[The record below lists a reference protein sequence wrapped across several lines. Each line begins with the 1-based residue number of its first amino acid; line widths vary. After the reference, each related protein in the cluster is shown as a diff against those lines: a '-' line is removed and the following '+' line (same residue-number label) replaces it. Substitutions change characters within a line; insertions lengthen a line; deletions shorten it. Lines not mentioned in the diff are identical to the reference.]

1 MSRPLEG
8 IRVLDLGQIY
18 AVPYCTLQMAAM
30 GADIIKIEPPGRGE
44 SLRALADPTGVN
56 YSFLMLNANKKSL
69 TLNLKDPRGR
79 AILMR
84 LLERADVIIE
94 NFGAGTMESLGLG
107 YDELSEKFP
116 RLIYASAKGYAAGSR
131 YERVGAMDSTIQ
143 AACGFINA
151 TGYPDGN
158 GVRTPSTFIDMG
170 TGSHITTAVVAALF
184 DRERRGRG
192 QKVEVAMLDVAMPAM
207 TSLLQA
213 ALQGRPIK
221 RPGTR
226 HPGVAPTNV
235 YPTADGELLLFCVT
249 EKHWQ
254 EVARLAGRADL
265 IDDPRFA
272 DHASR
277 VQIVDEVDEVVGAW
291 TLTLTRDALMDIL
304 IERGIPA
311 APVRTVHEI
320 VANPE
325 AAGTGM
331 LLDSHY
337 PLRGAIRVLGSP
349 LRFSSDDRTTGPTP
363 PPMLGADTDA
373 ILGEIGIGADERA
386 HLRTAGII

>member
-30 GADIIKIEPPGRGE
+30 GADIIKIEPVGRGE

-69 TLNLKDPRGR
+69 TLNLKEPRGR
-79 AILMR
+79 AILLR
-84 LLERADVIIE
+84 LLEPADVILE
-94 NFGAGTMESLGLG
+94 NFGSGTMESLGLG
-107 YDELSEKFP
+107 YEDLAEKFP

-131 YERVGAMDSTIQ
+131 YERVSAMDSTIQ
-143 AACGFINA
+143 AACGYINA
-151 TGYPDGN
+151 TGYPDGH

-170 TGSHITTAVVAALF
+170 TGSHLTTAVVAALF

-213 ALQGRPIK
+213 VLQGRPIK
-221 RPGTR
+221 RPGNR

-249 EKHWQ
+249 EKHWR
-254 EVARLAGRADL
+254 EVATLAGHQDL

-277 VQIVDEVDEVVGAW
+277 VRIADEVDEVVGSW
-291 TLTLTRDALMDIL
+291 TRTLTRDALMDIL

-311 APVRTVHEI
+311 APVRTVDEI
-320 VANPE
+320 VADPE

-349 LRFSSDDRTTGPTP
+349 IRFSSDDRTTAPTP

-386 HLRTAGII
+386 RLRADGII